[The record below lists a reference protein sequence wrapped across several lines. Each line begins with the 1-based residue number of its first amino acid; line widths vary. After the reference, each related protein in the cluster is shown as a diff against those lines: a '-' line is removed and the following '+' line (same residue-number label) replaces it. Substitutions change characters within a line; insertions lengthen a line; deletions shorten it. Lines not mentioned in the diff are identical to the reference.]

1 MYTRI
6 RCSLP
11 VWHLSLCSLPISS
24 PCNFSHGHCG
34 RICLAIP
41 RLAIFLCVMLSQFLT
56 ALELSVVSTAL
67 PTIVNALHG
76 AQFVWIGSAYTLC
89 STAFVPLSGSLAE
102 IFGRKFLMFG
112 SIVIF
117 AGGSALCGAATTMN
131 FLIAGRAV
139 QGLGAGGV
147 ASLCHIILSDLV
159 PLKDRGVFN
168 GLIAI
173 SYTIANGIGPVVGGS
188 LAQKGQWRWIF
199 YLNIPICGLTG
210 FLVLMFL
217 NLRTPPGTFSEKFR
231 KIDFIG
237 NAIVAGATTSLMIG
251 LTWGGVQYPW
261 NSPRIL
267 VTLILGCVGLGVF
280 LWYEFTFPKNPIVP
294 RGLLVTRTAVS
305 GFIQT
310 SILFIVLICMLYY
323 MPVYFQACMD
333 ASPIAS
339 GVDIFGLAFSVA
351 PSALIVGLSIA
362 RSHQYR
368 PQIWLSWSLV
378 VIGTGLFTTLHAD
391 STRAKAIGLQI
402 IPGSGL
408 GMMTAAVFFPI
419 LAPLPVD
426 SNAHAIALYT
436 FFRNF
441 ANILGVTLG
450 GTVLQNELQ
459 KRLPEAFSLQFPQ
472 GTAIAYS
479 IIPLIPSLDEP
490 LKNEIRV
497 AFAES
502 LRVVWQVLIGI
513 AGAGLLAS
521 LAMKRLP
528 LHTEVDQKWGI
539 DKEKELMANETSASS
554 SVQNVDTV

>member
-1 MYTRI
+1 MHPVEDAP
-6 RCSLP
+6 LP
-11 VWHLSLCSLPISS
+11 RDWR
-24 PCNFSHGHCG
+24 FWM
-34 RICLAIP
+34 
-41 RLAIFLCVMLSQFLT
+41 IFMCVMLSQFLT

-102 IFGRKFLMFG
+102 IFGRKILMFG

-117 AGGSALCGAATTMN
+117 TIGSALCGAATSLN

-159 PLKDRGVFN
+159 PLKERGVFN

-188 LAQKGQWRWIF
+188 LAQHGQWRWIF
-199 YLNIPICGLTG
+199 YLNIPICGFTAV
-210 FLVLMFL
+210 LVLIFL
-217 NLRTPPGTFSEKFR
+217 NLRTPFGSFAEKIK
-231 KIDFIG
+231 KIDFVG
-237 NAIVAGATTSLMIG
+237 NALVAASTTSVMIG

-261 NSPRIL
+261 SSPRIL
-267 VTLILGCVGLGVF
+267 VTLILGCLGLVVF
-280 LWYEFTFPKNPIVP
+280 LWYEFTIAKSPIIP
-294 RGLLVTRTAVS
+294 RGLLATRTALS
-305 GFIQT
+305 GFVQT
-310 SILFIVLICMLYY
+310 SVLFIVLICLLYY

-351 PSALIVGLSIA
+351 PSALFVGLSIA
-362 RSHQYR
+362 RFHQYR
-368 PQIWLSWSLV
+368 PQIWLSWALI

-391 STRAKAIGLQI
+391 SSRARAIGFQI
-402 IPGSGL
+402 IPGTGL

-419 LAPLPVD
+419 LAPLPVE

-441 ANILGVTLG
+441 SNILGVTVG

-459 KRLPEAFSLQFPQ
+459 KRLPSAFSVQFPQ

-479 IIPLIPSLDEP
+479 IIPVIRTLPEP
-490 LKNEIRV
+490 LKTEIQV

-513 AGAGLLAS
+513 SGVGLLAS
-521 LAMKRLP
+521 MTMKRLP
-528 LHTEVDQKWGI
+528 LHTEVDKKWGI
-539 DKEKELMANETSASS
+539 DNQTTDPESSTELARVSGNKA
-554 SVQNVDTV
+554 

>member
-1 MYTRI
+1 MDTADESR
-6 RCSLP
+6 
-11 VWHLSLCSLPISS
+11 
-24 PCNFSHGHCG
+24 
-34 RICLAIP
+34 P
-41 RLAIFLCVMLSQFLT
+41 RDWRFWMIFLCVMLSQFLT
-56 ALELSVVSTAL
+56 AFELSVVSTAL

-102 IFGRKFLMFG
+102 IFGRKILMFG

-117 AGGSALCGAATTMN
+117 ALGSALCGAASSLN

-188 LAQKGQWRWIF
+188 LAQHGQWRWIF

-210 FLVLMFL
+210 SLVLLFL
-217 NLRTPPGTFSEKFR
+217 NLRTPAGSFTSKIR
-231 KIDFIG
+231 KIDFVG
-237 NAIVAGATTSLMIG
+237 NILVAASTTAVMVA
-251 LTWGGVQYPW
+251 LTWGGIQYRW
-261 NSPRIL
+261 YSPRIL
-267 VTLILGCVGLGVF
+267 VPLILGCAGLALF
-280 LWYEFTFPKNPIVP
+280 LWYEFTIAPSPIVP
-294 RGLLVTRTAVS
+294 RGLLSTPTSAS

-310 SILFIVLICMLYY
+310 ATLFIVLICLLYY

-362 RSHQYR
+362 RSHQYC
-368 PQIWLSWSLV
+368 PQIWVSWALV
-378 VIGTGLFTTLHAD
+378 VIGTGLFSTLHAD
-391 STRAKAIGLQI
+391 SSRARAIGFQI
-402 IPGSGL
+402 IPGAGL

-419 LAPLPVD
+419 LAPLP
-426 SNAHAIALYT
+426 
-436 FFRNF
+436 
-441 ANILGVTLG
+441 ILGVTIG

-459 KRLPEAFSLQFPQ
+459 KRLPSTFALEFPQ

-479 IIPLIPSLDEP
+479 IIPLIRTLPQP
-490 LKNEIRV
+490 LKGEIQI

-513 AGAGLLAS
+513 SGIDFLAS

-528 LHTEVDQKWGI
+528 LHTEVDKKWGI
-539 DKEKELMANETSASS
+539 TESERKAENGI
-554 SVQNVDTV
+554 

>member
-1 MYTRI
+1 MD
-6 RCSLP
+6 P
-11 VWHLSLCSLPISS
+11 VQDGQLSRDWR
-24 PCNFSHGHCG
+24 FWM
-34 RICLAIP
+34 
-41 RLAIFLCVMLSQFLT
+41 IFMCVMLSQFLT
-56 ALELSVVSTAL
+56 ALELSVISTAL

-117 AGGSALCGAATTMN
+117 AIGSALCGAATSMN

-147 ASLCHIILSDLV
+147 ASLCQIILSDLV

-210 FLVLMFL
+210 LLVLLFL
-217 NLRTPPGTFSEKFR
+217 NLRTPPGTFSEKFK
-231 KIDFIG
+231 KIDFFG
-237 NAIVAGATTSLMIG
+237 NALVAGATTSLMIG
-251 LTWGGVQYPW
+251 LTWGGVEFAW
-261 NSPRIL
+261 TSPRIL
-267 VTLILGCVGLGVF
+267 VTLILGCVGLVVF
-280 LWYEFTFPKNPIVP
+280 FWYEFNFPKNPIVP
-294 RGLLVTRTAVS
+294 RALLATLTSFS
-305 GFIQT
+305 GYVQT
-310 SILFIVLICMLYY
+310 SILFIVLICLLYY
-323 MPVYFQACMD
+323 LPVYFQACMD

-351 PSALIVGLSIA
+351 PFALLVGLSIA

-368 PQIWLSWSLV
+368 PQIWLSWALV
-378 VIGTGLFTTLHAD
+378 VTGLGLLTTLHAD
-391 STRAKAIGLQI
+391 SSRAKAIGFQLV
-402 IPGSGL
+402 PGAGL

-426 SNAHAIALYT
+426 SNAHAIAMYT

-441 ANILGVTLG
+441 SNILGVTLG
-450 GTVLQNELQ
+450 GTVLQNELK
-459 KRLPEAFSLQFPQ
+459 KRLPAAFSVQFPG

-479 IIPLIPSLDEP
+479 IIPLIPTLPEP
-490 LKNEIRV
+490 LKSEIRI
-497 AFAES
+497 AFAQS
-502 LRVVWQVLIGI
+502 LRVVWQVLIGVS
-513 AGAGLLAS
+513 GLGLLAS

-539 DKEKELMANETSASS
+539 DKEKTSESPSLKAGE
-554 SVQNVDTV
+554 VGPEA